1 MPSCFADDDAERRYQ
16 YQTIAGRV
24 GGPDLGFHKVE
35 KLETAGK
42 RVVFQGLEGA
52 YGHAAALQFFGKDAD
67 IHHVRRFEDMM
78 VEIQEGKADFAVL
91 PIENSSAGAVTD
103 NYDLLFKI
111 RQCDRGG
118 DISAGTSLPA
128 WHTGRGTFRC
138 EACFCPSAGV
148 DAEQR
153 LLKPARLAAA
163 QHGK

>member
-1 MPSCFADDDAERRYQ
+1 
-16 YQTIAGRV
+16 
-24 GGPDLGFHKVE
+24 
-35 KLETAGK
+35 
-42 RVVFQGLEGA
+42 
-52 YGHAAALQFFGKDAD
+52 
-67 IHHVRRFEDMM
+67 M

-103 NYDLLFKI
+103 NYDLLLKYDNVIVAETF
-111 RQCDRGG
+111 
-118 DISAGTSLPA
+118 LPVHHYLLG
-128 WHTGRGTFRC
+128 HTGRGTFRC